1 MTASQPDLKT
11 TAGKL
16 ADLRTRL
23 EEAQAPLGSDVIE
36 STHAAGNQTA
46 RERVQELLDENTF
59 TETDALA
66 KHRVEEYGM
75 DRNKPA
81 TDGVVTGY
89 GQIGGRRVCVFSQDP
104 TIFDGQLGE
113 VYAEKMLKIYELAT
127 KTGVPLVGI
136 YDSSGPRFQ
145 EGVVTAAMYAKL
157 LRAATEASG
166 LIPQIAVIAGAT
178 SSIAALQVPLADL
191 TIMVE
196 GANVHL
202 AEAEIVGK
210 VAGKPTTAEELG
222 NTTIHAQTTGLAS
235 LVSPTD
241 KQAIAQAR
249 EVISFLPVNNR
260 ADAPIAEAPDNVDTT
275 ALNTFMPDKDEATYD
290 VREIIK
296 QVTDGD
302 LLELKPEFADNIV
315 TGFAHISGRS
325 VGIVANQPQSLAG
338 CLTAAAADKAA
349 RFIRMCD
356 AFNLPIV
363 KFVDSPGFVPSQE
376 EEHAGV
382 VTRAAALAYAYAE
395 AQVGTITVVTR
406 KALGASYVLMGSKD
420 LGADFAFAWP
430 TAQIALADAPTAAEK
445 LDTDAEEYA
454 ETNINPYV
462 AAERGLID
470 AVIEPSATRTQ
481 VTEGLRLLERKVLH
495 PRPKKHG
502 NIPL

>member
-1 MTASQPDLKT
+1 MTASQPDLNT

-16 ADLRTRL
+16 ADLRSRL
-23 EEAQAPLGSDVIE
+23 EEAQAPLGSEVVE

-46 RERVQELLDENTF
+46 RERVQELLDEGTF

-66 KHRVEEYGM
+66 RHRVEEYGM

-104 TIFDGQLGE
+104 TILDGRLGE
-113 VYAEKMLKIYELAT
+113 VYAEKVLKIYDLAT
-127 KTGVPLVGI
+127 KTGVPLIGI
-136 YDSSGPRFQ
+136 YDSEGPRFQ

-166 LIPQIAVIAGAT
+166 LIPQIAVVAGTT
-178 SSIAALQVPLADL
+178 SSIAALQVPLADIAIL
-191 TIMVE
+191 VE
-196 GANVHL
+196 GASVHL
-202 AEAEIVGK
+202 TEPVGDS
-210 VAGKPTTAEELG
+210 AL
-222 NTTIHAQTTGLAS
+222 HSQTTGLAS
-235 LVSPTD
+235 LVAPTD
-241 KQAIAQAR
+241 KDAIGLAR
-249 EVISFLPVNNR
+249 TVAGFLPVNNR
-260 ADAPIAEAPDNVDTT
+260 ADVPILEAPDNVDTS
-275 ALNTFMPDKDEATYD
+275 ALDTFMPDDDEATYD

-302 LLELKPEFADNIV
+302 LLELKPEFAPNIV
-315 TGFAHISGRS
+315 TGFAHISGRA
-325 VGIVANQPQSLAG
+325 VGIVANQPESQNGRLD
-338 CLTAAAADKAA
+338 AAASDKAA

-356 AFNLPIV
+356 AFNLPII
-363 KFVDSPGFVPSQE
+363 KFVDSPGFITAPE
-376 EEHAGV
+376 EEQANV
-382 VTRAAALAYAYAE
+382 VTRAASLAYAYAE
-395 AQVGTITVVTR
+395 AQVGTITVITR

-420 LGADFAFAWP
+420 LGADLAFAWP
-430 TAQIALADAPTAAEK
+430 TAQIALADATTAAEH
-445 LDTDAEEYA
+445 LDTNAEKYA
-454 ETNINPYV
+454 EAVINPYV

-470 AVIEPSATRTQ
+470 AVVAPSATRAQ